1 MNKINSIRKDW
12 SLIETLIAED
22 RKILD
27 IGCGDGGL
35 MEQLENNRNAI
46 THGIE
51 LNRDLAANA
60 IARGFNV
67 VHGNAE
73 LDLSQYSNNSF
84 DYVILS
90 QTLQAMMKPK
100 DILSELLRIGSK
112 AIVSFPNFGHWKI
125 RLQLLISGKMPVTES
140 LPYTWYDT
148 PNIHFFTIKD
158 FLNLCNEMNIV
169 IEKSIGLTS
178 KGKQFDISESVTGV
192 NFFTHEAIFLLSYK
206 NFEPIK
212 IKSSKKVFDLMEL
225 LMKNRRIDLFDD
237 VAKSFIVI
245 YNKMYRN
252 QDVII
257 TSSSD
262 LSSSTIEKIES
273 KVKELT
279 SKNIKLIN
287 KVDSSIVGGFV
298 LRIGDLQYDAS
309 FKNQLNKLKQDFIN
323 ISIQ

>member
-1 MNKINSIRKDW
+1 MNKISSIRKDW
-12 SLIETLIAED
+12 SLIETLIEQD

-35 MEQLENNRNAI
+35 MEQLKNNRNAL

-51 LNRDLAANA
+51 LNRDLAGSA
-60 IARGFNV
+60 IAKGFNV
-67 VHGNAE
+67 THGNAE

-125 RLQLLISGKMPVTES
+125 RLQLLIFGKMPVTES

-178 KGKQFDISESVTGV
+178 KGRQFDISESVTGV

-212 IKSSKKVFDLMEL
+212 IKSSKKVFA
-225 LMKNRRIDLFDD
+225 KN
-237 VAKSFIVI
+237 SVI
-245 YNKMYRN
+245 AN
-252 QDVII
+252 
-257 TSSSD
+257 
-262 LSSSTIEKIES
+262 
-273 KVKELT
+273 
-279 SKNIKLIN
+279 
-287 KVDSSIVGGFV
+287 
-298 LRIGDLQYDAS
+298 
-309 FKNQLNKLKQDFIN
+309 
-323 ISIQ
+323 

>member
-1 MNKINSIRKDW
+1 MNKIASIRKDW
-12 SLIETLIAED
+12 KLIETLIQEN

-27 IGCGDGGL
+27 IGCGDGKL
-35 MEQLENNRNAI
+35 MEQLENNLNSI

-51 LNRDLAANA
+51 LNRELALDA

-67 VHGNAE
+67 IHGDAE
-73 LDLSQYSNNSF
+73 NDLSQYSNRSF

-100 DILSELLRIGSK
+100 EILSELLRIGSK

-125 RLQLLISGKMPVTES
+125 RFQLLISGRMPVTES

-158 FLNLCNEMNIV
+158 FLKLCHDMNIV

-178 KGKQFDISESVTGV
+178 KGKQFDISESISGV

-212 IKSSKKVFDLMEL
+212 MKSTKKIFV
-225 LMKNRRIDLFDD
+225 KN
-237 VAKSFIVI
+237 SVI
-245 YNKMYRN
+245 AN
-252 QDVII
+252 
-257 TSSSD
+257 
-262 LSSSTIEKIES
+262 
-273 KVKELT
+273 
-279 SKNIKLIN
+279 
-287 KVDSSIVGGFV
+287 
-298 LRIGDLQYDAS
+298 
-309 FKNQLNKLKQDFIN
+309 
-323 ISIQ
+323 